1 MCLQPRGG
9 DPLGAIF
16 AVIDIS
22 ASHAGREAKHL
33 HPLHIPVNWIV
44 SGRQGPLRLFACLGT
59 SSDKEPE
66 KLIFRAVED
75 ADLIRQA
82 IRGGVESYNL
92 LVSRWEKRVYN
103 YLLRI
108 TGNREDA
115 MDLAQDVFLKA
126 YQNLRKLDDPG
137 RFAPWLYRIA
147 HNEAY
152 SMFRKRKPESD
163 VEGLEPQGTGTGITV
178 GGSSV
183 FPIELSLAVASALGR
198 LSPDQR
204 EAVVLKIYQGFKF
217 EEMAEILSCP
227 VSTVKSRLYTALE
240 LLKAELA
247 PISPRGMS

>member
-1 MCLQPRGG
+1 
-9 DPLGAIF
+9 
-16 AVIDIS
+16 
-22 ASHAGREAKHL
+22 
-33 HPLHIPVNWIV
+33 
-44 SGRQGPLRLFACLGT
+44 
-59 SSDKEPE
+59 
-66 KLIFRAVED
+66 LIFRAVED

-82 IRGGVESYNL
+82 ARGGVEAYNL

-115 MDLAQDVFLKA
+115 LDLAQDVFLKA

-137 RFAPWLYRIA
+137 RFAAWLFRIA

-152 SMFRKRKPESD
+152 SMFRKKRPEAD
-163 VEGLEPQGTGTGITV
+163 VEDLPEESAGAGIAV
-178 GGSSV
+178 GGSPV
-183 FPIELSLAVASALGR
+183 FPIELSLAVAAALGR

-217 EEMAEILSCP
+217 DEIAEILECP
-227 VSTVKSRLYTALE
+227 VSTVKSRLYTGLE

-247 PISPRGMS
+247 PVGTRGVS